1 MSAAAGCGCTCAV
14 AWMVGRSPDASV
26 GWRYV
31 CFNHSVVRCHVFTCA
46 VPSLLFSTSPYYSH
60 LPPLPML
67 CYCLYIGMSP
77 VWRHFMTA
85 LHAQTALVSGCSHCD
100 INQMTQIRHFRYRSP
115 VALSSRIVQITAHI
129 FDVRYQYHFNTIN
142 YVI

>member
-31 CFNHSVVRCHVFTCA
+31 CFNHSVVRCHVLTCA

-60 LPPLPML
+60 LPPLHAVLLFVYRNEPCVAAFYDRL
-67 CYCLYIGMSP
+67 ACTESSGIGLQP
-77 VWRHFMTA
+77 LRHKPDDA
-85 LHAQTALVSGCSHCD
+85 D
-100 INQMTQIRHFRYRSP
+100 
-115 VALSSRIVQITAHI
+115 
-129 FDVRYQYHFNTIN
+129 
-142 YVI
+142 